1 MDGNAAFR
9 RAMHIVSPIFLSYYL
24 LPEDLR
30 PGSGIT
36 RTSVTLLF
44 LGTAACLEIARIALG
59 IRLFGMRPYEGQRI
73 SAYAQGALGLA
84 LAFFLF
90 GDLLGTRAAYL
101 VVPVF
106 LGMAWIDPLAALA
119 RRRSWPRSAVVG
131 AYFVLF
137 LATEYAML
145 GIRAWSWQFLF
156 AVLATGSAMIV
167 EGPKHRQLDDDLLM
181 LVVPLAVL
189 TAVVLI
195 FQPPMLP

>member
-36 RTSVTLLF
+36 RTSVVLLF
-44 LGTAACLEIARIALG
+44 LGTAACIEIARMALG
-59 IRLFGMRPYEGQRI
+59 IRLFGMRPYEGRRV

-90 GDLLGTRAAYL
+90 GNLLGTRAPYL

-119 RRRSWPRSAVVG
+119 RRRSWPRSAVVA

-137 LATEYAML
+137 LVTEYAML
-145 GIRAWSWQFLF
+145 GTRAWSWQFLF

-167 EGPKHRQLDDDLLM
+167 EGPKHAQLDDDLLM

>member
-9 RAMHIVSPIFLSYYL
+9 RAMHIVSPVFLSYYL

-30 PGSGIT
+30 AGSGIT

-44 LGTAACLEIARIALG
+44 LGTAACIEIARFALG
-59 IRLFGMRPYEGQRI
+59 IRLFGMRPYEGKRV

-90 GDLLGTRAAYL
+90 GDLLGTRAPYF

-119 RRRSWPRSAVVG
+119 RRRSWPRAAVVA

-137 LATEYAML
+137 LATEYATL
-145 GIRAWSWQFLF
+145 GARARSWQFLF
-156 AVLATGSAMIV
+156 GVLATGSAMIV
-167 EGPKHRQLDDDLLM
+167 EGPKHAQLDDDLLM
-181 LVVPLAVL
+181 LVVPLTVL
-189 TAVVLI
+189 TLAVLI

>member
-24 LPEDLR
+24 LPEQL
-30 PGSGIT
+30 GSGIT

-44 LGTAACLEIARIALG
+44 LGTAACIEIARIALG
-59 IRLFGMRPYEGQRI
+59 IRLFGMRPYEGKRV

-90 GDLLGTRAAYL
+90 GDLLGTRAPYL

-119 RRRSWPRSAVVG
+119 RRRSWPRAAVVA

-137 LATEYAML
+137 LGTEYAML
-145 GIRAWSWQFLF
+145 GVRAWSWQFLF
-156 AVLATGSAMIV
+156 AMLATGSAMIV
-167 EGPKHRQLDDDLLM
+167 EGPKHAQLDDDLLM

-189 TAVVLI
+189 ALAVLI

>member
-1 MDGNAAFR
+1 MIRRPPRSTLFPYTTLFR
-9 RAMHIVSPIFLSYYL
+9 S
-24 LPEDLR
+24 
-30 PGSGIT
+30 
-36 RTSVTLLF
+36 
-44 LGTAACLEIARIALG
+44 
-59 IRLFGMRPYEGQRI
+59 MRPYEGKRV

-90 GDLLGTRAAYL
+90 DHLLGTRAPYF

-119 RRRSWPRSAVVG
+119 RRRSWPRAGVVA

-137 LATEYAML
+137 LATEYATL
-145 GIRAWSWQFLF
+145 GGRAWSWQFLF

-167 EGPKHRQLDDDLLM
+167 EGPKHAQLDDDLLM
-181 LVVPLAVL
+181 LVVPLSVL
-189 TAVVLI
+189 TLAVLI

>member
-9 RAMHIVSPIFLSYYL
+9 RAMHILSPIFLSYYL
-24 LPEDLR
+24 LPEPL
-30 PGSGIT
+30 GGGIT

-44 LGTAACLEIARIALG
+44 LGTAACIEIARIALG
-59 IRLFGMRPYEGQRI
+59 IRLFGMRPYEGQRV
-73 SAYAQGALGLA
+73 SAYAQGALGLG

-90 GDLLGTRAAYL
+90 GDLLGTRAPYL

-119 RRRSWPRSAVVG
+119 RRRSWPRSAVVA

-156 AVLATGSAMIV
+156 AVIATGSAMIV
-167 EGPKHRQLDDDLLM
+167 EGPKHAQLDDDLLM